1 MEYQTITP
9 IGLKYLE
16 RITISQGCVF
26 GPLKCEVVLRD
37 RNLDSSIT
45 AVFEDLSEIEITNV
59 SGGRGIG
66 PLKVLDIRDRQWE
79 NKNYK
84 VKDYEDEFISF
95 YCRAFSIKEK
105 EPAAL
110 DPGKQAASD
119 GSQDS
124 FQGQAPSVP

>member
-9 IGLKYLE
+9 IELKYLE
-16 RITISQGCVF
+16 RITISQSCVF
-26 GPLKCEVVLRD
+26 GPLKCEVVLCD
-37 RNLDSSIT
+37 RNQDSSIT
-45 AVFEDLSEIEITNV
+45 AVFEDPLEIEITNI

-95 YCRAFSIKEK
+95 YCRAFSIKDQ
-105 EPAAL
+105 EPAAV
-110 DPGKQAASD
+110 DPR
-119 GSQDS
+119 
-124 FQGQAPSVP
+124 